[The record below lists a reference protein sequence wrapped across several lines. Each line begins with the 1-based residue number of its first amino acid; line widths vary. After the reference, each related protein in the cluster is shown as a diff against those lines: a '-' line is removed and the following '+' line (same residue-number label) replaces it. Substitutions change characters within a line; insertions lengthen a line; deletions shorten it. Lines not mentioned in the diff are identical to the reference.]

1 MAADAVA
8 ERLDATPATGL
19 SEADAAARLRRF
31 GPNKLRSVPAVPW
44 THLLGAQFKNVVVGL
59 LLVATIVAFSMGD
72 VLEGVSI
79 LVVIALNAAI
89 GFITELRANRAMEA
103 LQKLSAAEAVVL
115 RDGERR
121 TVPSTQVVPG
131 DVLVLQEG
139 EAIPADGRVVE
150 SAELR
155 VDEASLT
162 GESLPVG
169 KVGDVVVD
177 EKAALADR
185 VNMVYK
191 GTYVAAG
198 NGAVL
203 VTATGMATEIGHI
216 SDLVSAVQDEDTP
229 LEKKLA
235 QLGRRLIV
243 ICLAVAALVALAGIL
258 QGADALQMIEAAI
271 ALAVA
276 AVPEG
281 LPAVAT
287 ITLAIGMQKM
297 AKQNALIRRLPA
309 VETLGSTTCV
319 CTDKTGTLTC
329 GEMTVVRA
337 GVPGCD
343 AVISGTGYGPEGEWT
358 CEDGGHDI
366 VAHTQMRALVTVSAL
381 CNNAS
386 VFKNEEGV
394 WTATGDPT
402 EAALTVAADKATL
415 GADAMRAQHVELKE
429 FAFTSSSMMMATVND
444 GLSADMTPGDGK
456 AVSVKGAPGVV
467 LEQCSHVMKPQG
479 VQPMTDE
486 DRSAAINA
494 NEALAAEGLRILGL
508 ACKPVETVPE
518 SPEDAYSDLVWIGI
532 VGMMDPPRDEVRDT
546 VDVLT
551 RAGIKTVMITGDQ
564 PATAARIAASLHIAP
579 EGGPVLTGRDLL
591 ELDQAAL
598 IERLDDV
605 EVFARVSPEQKVDIC
620 TALQARGEVVAM
632 LGDGVNDAVALKG
645 ADIGVAMGIKGTD
658 VAKETA
664 DMLLL
669 DDRFATVATA
679 MHQGR
684 VIYSNIQKFIHYLFS
699 CNLAEIGVMLA
710 GSLLAAV
717 LGEKAMLLPLLPLQI
732 LWLNIVTDVFPALAL
747 AMEPAEP
754 DVMDRPPLD
763 PDVGLLSR
771 RTVRS
776 IFGFGAL
783 MMLATM
789 AAFLIGHY
797 RHVAP
802 VEGEASMAV
811 TMSFTTLAFA
821 QLFHV
826 FNSRRE
832 RRPLEGREWLS
843 NPWVLGAFVLTIS
856 LQLAAIYA
864 PGLREILKTAPLG
877 LAEWKVVLGCA
888 LMPLVIGQVWRWFA
902 CRGEEQMPGASP

>member
-1 MAADAVA
+1 MASDAIA
-8 ERLDATPATGL
+8 ERLKATPETGL
-19 SEADAAARLRRF
+19 SEADAAKRLHRF
-31 GPNKLRSVPAVPW
+31 GPNKLRAAPAVPW

-59 LLVATIVAFSMGD
+59 LLAATIVAFSMSE
-72 VLEGVSI
+72 VLEGFSI
-79 LVVIALNAAI
+79 LVVIGLNAAI
-89 GFITELRANRAMEA
+89 GFITELKANRAMEA

-121 TVPSTQVVPG
+121 TVPTTEVVPG
-131 DVLVLQEG
+131 DVLILQEG
-139 EAIPADGRVVE
+139 EAIPADGRVVD

-162 GESLPVG
+162 GESVPVS
-169 KVGDVVVD
+169 KVGDVVD
-177 EKAALADR
+177 DDKAALADR
-185 VNMVYK
+185 HNMVYK
-191 GTYVAAG
+191 GTYVTAG

-243 ICLAVAALVALAGIL
+243 LCFGVAVLVAVAGIL
-258 QGADALQMIEAAI
+258 QGHGALHMIEAAI

-309 VETLGSTTCV
+309 VETLGSATCV

-329 GEMTVVRA
+329 GEMTVTRA
-337 GVPGCD
+337 GVPGFD
-343 AVISGTGYGPEGEWT
+343 AVISGTGYGPDGSWT
-358 CEDGGHDI
+358 CEGAPLDVPGN
-366 VAHTQMRALVTVSAL
+366 TQMAALTVVSAL

-394 WTATGDPT
+394 WAATGDPT
-402 EAALTVAADKATL
+402 EAALAVAADKATL
-415 GADAMRAQHVELKE
+415 RADELRARHAELKE
-429 FAFTSSSMMMATVND
+429 FAFTSSSMMMATVNA
-444 GLSADMTPGDGK
+444 GLNDDMTPGDGQ

-467 LEQCSHVMKPQG
+467 LEHCARVMKPDG
-479 VQPMTDE
+479 VHPMTDA
-486 DRSAAINA
+486 DRSAAITA
-494 NEALAAEGLRILGL
+494 NEALAAEGLRILGI
-508 ACKPVETVPE
+508 ACKPVATVPE
-518 SPEDAYSDLVWIGI
+518 SPEDVYGDLVWIGI
-532 VGMMDPPRDEVRDT
+532 IGMMDPPRDEVRDT

-620 TALQARGEVVAM
+620 TALQARGEIVAM

-669 DDRFATVATA
+669 DDRFTTVATA

-699 CNLAEIGVMLA
+699 CNLAEIGAMLI

-717 LGEKAMLLPLLPLQI
+717 LGEKGLLLPLLPLQI
-732 LWLNIVTDVFPALAL
+732 LWLNIVTDVFPALSL
-747 AMEPAEP
+747 AMEPPEP

-776 IFGFGAL
+776 ILGFGAL
-783 MMLATM
+783 MTLATM

-797 RHVAP
+797 THYGKTP
-802 VEGEASMAV
+802 WIEGTPNIAI

-832 RRPLEGREWLS
+832 RRPLGGREWLS
-843 NPWVLGAFVLTIS
+843 NPWIIGAFVLTIS

-864 PGLREILKTAPLG
+864 PGLRDVLKTARLG
-877 LAEWKVVLGCA
+877 LAEWKVVMGCA
-888 LMPLVIGQVWRWFA
+888 LMPLVVGQIARWFA
-902 CRGEEQMPGASP
+902 CRGEK